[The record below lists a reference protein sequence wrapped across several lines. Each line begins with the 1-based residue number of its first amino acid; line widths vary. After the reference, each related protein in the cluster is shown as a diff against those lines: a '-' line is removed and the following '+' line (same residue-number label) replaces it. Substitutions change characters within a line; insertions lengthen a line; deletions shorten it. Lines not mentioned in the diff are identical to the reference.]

1 MKENVIIAFP
11 TSKQSPTFSKFVS
24 PAGFATNSAKK
35 DELVGVLRDARTDK
49 MDADMKNSICR
60 NVLDDYVYPEIQRR
74 VQNNI
79 TKEII
84 HPTRAHIVF
93 YQDSSKNEIRINEET
108 RFTACVNLKDDME
121 LKKSQ
126 EIPVEN
132 IEKVHWLKPTEDEN
146 PNAAHLMIL
155 KIENRWEPDI
165 RLIYNARHS
174 QVIFQTAMQFYNTA
188 EYALKRKEYSS
199 FIGNL
204 FYCVELLA
212 SAHTMSIAREK
223 TKGDKHRNLLRF
235 YRGFNVEYPEF
246 TKNYERLYDMR
257 LNAIYPKED
266 TESIFTIDE
275 VKVQEML
282 TVTKKMIENLKNPQK
297 TRKDKSA

>member
-132 IEKVHWLKPTEDEN
+132 IEKVHC
-146 PNAAHLMIL
+146 HI
-155 KIENRWEPDI
+155 
-165 RLIYNARHS
+165 
-174 QVIFQTAMQFYNTA
+174 
-188 EYALKRKEYSS
+188 SS
-199 FIGNL
+199 
-204 FYCVELLA
+204 
-212 SAHTMSIAREK
+212 
-223 TKGDKHRNLLRF
+223 
-235 YRGFNVEYPEF
+235 
-246 TKNYERLYDMR
+246 
-257 LNAIYPKED
+257 
-266 TESIFTIDE
+266 
-275 VKVQEML
+275 
-282 TVTKKMIENLKNPQK
+282 
-297 TRKDKSA
+297 

>member
-1 MKENVIIAFP
+1 MKENIIITFP

-24 PAGFATNSAKK
+24 PAGFATQSAKK
-35 DELVGVLRDARTDK
+35 GDLVPILRDARTDK
-49 MDADMKNSICR
+49 IDPEMKSSICH

-74 VQNNI
+74 LQNNVI
-79 TKEII
+79 KEII
-84 HPTRAHIVF
+84 YPMRAHIIF

-108 RFTACVNLKDDME
+108 KFTACVNLKEDME
-121 LKKSQ
+121 LKLGQ
-126 EIPVEN
+126 EIPLEN
-132 IEKVHWLKPTEDEN
+132 IEKVRWLKPTEDNN
-146 PNAAHLMIL
+146 PNAAHLMII

-174 QVIFQTAMQFYNTA
+174 QVIFQIALQFYNAA

-212 SAHTMSIAREK
+212 SAQTMSVAREK
-223 TKGDKHRNLLRF
+223 TKGDKHKNLLQF

-266 TESIFTIDE
+266 VKDVFMIDE

-282 TVTKKMIENLKNPQK
+282 EVTKKMIETLKNLEHEKQK
-297 TRKDKSA
+297 S